1 MVNNKRMETK
11 HNLNA
16 TECLSCGKHIDKD
29 KDFFTFVISGKGENK
44 RIAGFVCEKD
54 YKKIY
59 KRML

>member
-1 MVNNKRMETK
+1 METK